1 MSNKRINFQ
10 NKFSLFSEQWAPRVI
25 AELNDYQ
32 FKLAKLEGEFVW
44 HKHDHTDEAFIV
56 LEGQLKIE
64 LRDGCIELS
73 EGEMYVVQKGVEHKP
88 VAEAEVKVMIV
99 EPKNVINTGD
109 AAQGERT
116 AQNDIWV

>member
-109 AAQGERT
+109 AEQGERT

>member
-1 MSNKRINFQ
+1 M
-10 NKFSLFSEQWAPRVI
+10 
-25 AELNDYQ
+25 
-32 FKLAKLEGEFVW
+32 W

-109 AAQGERT
+109 AEQGERT